1 MVQDF
6 DVVGCKT
13 PETAFVQYGIPHG
26 RKLRTRVRNE
36 FTDPELG
43 FDPSLSFFERLGR
56 AFRDAF
62 VIEAS
67 EPIVPVA
74 VEAAIPDAVSATAH
88 EFIDRPSADFDTV
101 LMAFYQRVARYS
113 CTYRDMVAN
122 DGERQW
128 NRSF

>member
-26 RKLRTRVRNE
+26 QKLRTRVRNE

-43 FDPSLSFFERLGR
+43 FDPSLSFFERLAR

-67 EPIVPVA
+67 EPVVPA
-74 VEAAIPDAVSATAH
+74 PVEAAIPDAISATAH
-88 EFIDRPSADFDTV
+88 EYIDQPSAAFDTV
-101 LMAFYQRVARYS
+101 LLALYRRVAQYS
-113 CTYRDMVAN
+113 CTYRELDTA
-122 DGERQW
+122 DEDSQ
-128 NRSF
+128 